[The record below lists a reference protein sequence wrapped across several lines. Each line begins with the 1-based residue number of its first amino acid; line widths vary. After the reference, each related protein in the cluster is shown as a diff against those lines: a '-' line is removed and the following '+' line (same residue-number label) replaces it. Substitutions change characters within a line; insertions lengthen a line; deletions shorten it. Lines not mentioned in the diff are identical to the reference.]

1 MKEEKLTIKERVDKA
16 TKIISEAH
24 DHLKRSNG
32 ILRGALQTYWI
43 TYKIPKIPEHES
55 TIHCEPISIYV
66 TILTKPEDD
75 INKANAELNFRTEK
89 ETELKQK
96 IIILGVYLDE
106 NECKEKTEKEN
117 MKQTLAKQH
126 ITSPRNP

>member
-16 TKIISEAH
+16 TKIISEA
-24 DHLKRSNG
+24 DEHLKRSNG
-32 ILRGALQTYWI
+32 LLRGTLQTYWI

-55 TIHCEPISIYV
+55 TIHCEPVSIFV

-75 INKANAELNFRTEK
+75 INKANAELKLRTEK

-106 NECKEKTEKEN
+106 DDCKEKNKKEN
-117 MKQTLAKQH
+117 TTFTL
-126 ITSPRNP
+126 

>member
-1 MKEEKLTIKERVDKA
+1 VKEEKLTIKERVDKA
-16 TKIISEAH
+16 TKIISEA
-24 DHLKRSNG
+24 DEHLKRSNG
-32 ILRGALQTYWI
+32 LLRGTLQTYWI

-55 TIHCEPISIYV
+55 TIHCEPISIFV

-75 INKANAELNFRTEK
+75 INKANAELKLRTEK

-106 NECKEKTEKEN
+106 DDCKEKKEKHSSSSEN
-117 MKQTLAKQH
+117 E
-126 ITSPRNP
+126 